1 MINASSILFKLKIEY
16 KRILLAQNLR
26 GIHLNSKVLRD
37 ERSWVFV
44 QSVFVPC
51 VFLYLAFFLKT
62 VFHLVFLPEMRLRS
76 LKRHFSFFLPVSP
89 NVFSYIRFS
98 GSLGRLTTLSISSV
112 KTFINGASI
121 TNTSFEDC
129 RGSSN

>member
-44 QSVFVPC
+44 QSVFVP
-51 VFLYLAFFLKT
+51 FFLKNI
-62 VFHLVFLPEMRLRS
+62 FHLVFLPEMRLRS

>member
-44 QSVFVPC
+44 QSVFVP
-51 VFLYLAFFLKT
+51 FFLKT

-76 LKRHFSFFLPVSP
+76 LKRHFSFFLPISP

>member
-26 GIHLNSKVLRD
+26 GIHLNGKVLRD
-37 ERSWVFV
+37 ERSWVFNFV
-44 QSVFVPC
+44 QSVFV
-51 VFLYLAFFLKT
+51 LLFFY
-62 VFHLVFLPEMRLRS
+62 LVFLPEMRLRS
-76 LKRHFSFFLPVSP
+76 LKRHFSFFLPISP

-129 RGSSN
+129 RDSSN

>member
-26 GIHLNSKVLRD
+26 GIHLNGKVLRD
-37 ERSWVFV
+37 ERSWVFNFV
-44 QSVFVPC
+44 QSVFV
-51 VFLYLAFFLKT
+51 LAFFLKT

-76 LKRHFSFFLPVSP
+76 LTRHFSFFLPISP

>member
-26 GIHLNSKVLRD
+26 GIHLNGKVLRD
-37 ERSWVFV
+37 ERSWVFNFV
-44 QSVFVPC
+44 QSVFV
-51 VFLYLAFFLKT
+51 LAFFLKT

-76 LKRHFSFFLPVSP
+76 LKRHFSFFSP

>member
-44 QSVFVPC
+44 QSVFVP
-51 VFLYLAFFLKT
+51 FFLNI
-62 VFHLVFLPEMRLRS
+62 FHLVFLPEMRLRS